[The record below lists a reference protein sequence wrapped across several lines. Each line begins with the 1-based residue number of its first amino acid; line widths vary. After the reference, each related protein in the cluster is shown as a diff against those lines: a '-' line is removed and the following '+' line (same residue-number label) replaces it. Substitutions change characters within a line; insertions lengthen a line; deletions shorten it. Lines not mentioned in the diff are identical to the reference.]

1 MEDLAEVVMEAPVLE
16 ATVVGARAVAI
27 EVTAAVTAVPAKAA
41 VTAVPAVRDWR
52 V

>member
-1 MEDLAEVVMEAPVLE
+1 MLE
-16 ATVVGARAVAI
+16 ATVVVARAVAI
-27 EVTAAVTAVPAKAA
+27 EVTAVAPGVA